1 MTDEKTLVILKPDCV
16 NRGLIGEIVHR
27 FECKGLKI
35 VGLKMEVLKPETL
48 HEHYGH
54 HAAKPFFPGLV
65 KFMTSIP
72 CVLMVLEGKESVK
85 VVRKMAGVT
94 SGREAEFGTIRGDFS
109 LSVQTNIVHVSED
122 KAAAAVEIKRFF
134 KPHEI
139 HSYKK
144 PDFEWIYGEDERK

>member
-16 NRGLIGEIVHR
+16 NRGLVGEIVHR
-27 FECKGLKI
+27 FERKGLKV
-35 VGLKMEVLKPETL
+35 VGMKMEVIKPEVL

-54 HAAKPFFPGLV
+54 HASKPFFPGLV

-72 CVLMVLEGKESVK
+72 SVLMVLEGKEAVK

-94 SGREAEFGTIRGDFS
+94 SGRDAEFGTIRGDFS

-122 KAAAAVEIKRFF
+122 LAAAKTEINRFF
-134 KPHEI
+134 KTHEI
-139 HSYKK
+139 HSYQKL
-144 PDFEWIYGEDERK
+144 DFEWIYGEDERK